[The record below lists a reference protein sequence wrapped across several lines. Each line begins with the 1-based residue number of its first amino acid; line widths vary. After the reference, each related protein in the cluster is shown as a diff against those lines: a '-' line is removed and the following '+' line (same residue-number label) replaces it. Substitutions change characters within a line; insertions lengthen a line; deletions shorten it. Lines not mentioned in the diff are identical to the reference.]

1 MAQTSHGNE
10 PRSPGDTD
18 DRRPS
23 PWYRTIPSSGERL
36 PIVGLGTYRVF
47 DIPAGRPREREREVL
62 RRFHAAG
69 GRVVDTSPMYGESE
83 RVLGELAAEL
93 GIADELFFATKV
105 WARGEKEAR
114 AQVER
119 SRQLLGTAVLDL
131 GQVHNLVDL
140 RHQLGLLTEYR
151 AEGHVRHVGVTH
163 YLSSRHPDLA
173 ELVANAPIDF
183 IGTNYSLLEPAA
195 EDRLLPAAI
204 DHGVA
209 VLINQPF
216 ETGSLF
222 GWVREERLPD
232 WAREWGI
239 DSWAQYLLKFILGHP
254 AVTCVLPATRDP
266 AHLADNMLAAAGP
279 FPDAPTRARM
289 QAHFQAL

>member
-1 MAQTSHGNE
+1 MTHTSKDNAPRTPGNA
-10 PRSPGDTD
+10 DA
-18 DRRPS
+18 RRPS
-23 PWYRTIPSSGERL
+23 AWYRSIPSSGERL

-47 DIPAGRPREREREVL
+47 DIPEGQPRDQQREVL

-69 GRVVDTSPMYGESE
+69 GRVVDTSPMYGEAE

-93 GIADELFFATKV
+93 GITDDLFFATKV
-105 WARGEKEAR
+105 WARGEREAHD
-114 AQVER
+114 QIER
-119 SRQLLGTAVLDL
+119 SRELLGTAVLDL
-131 GQVHNLVDL
+131 EQVHNLVDL
-140 RHQLGLLTEYR
+140 RHQLDILAEYK
-151 AEGHVRHVGVTH
+151 AEGHTHHIGVTH

-173 ELVANAPIDF
+173 ELVARAPIDF
-183 IGTNYSLLEPAA
+183 VGVNYSLLEPAA

-209 VLINQPF
+209 VLVNQPF

-222 GWVREERLPD
+222 GWVRAETLPD

-254 AVTCVLPATRDP
+254 AVTCVLPATRNP

-279 FPDAPTRARM
+279 FPDAPARERM
-289 QAHFQAL
+289 QAHFRAL

>member
-1 MAQTSHGNE
+1 MAQTPQDNDPRASGDAHG
-10 PRSPGDTD
+10 
-18 DRRPS
+18 RRPT
-23 PWYRTIPSSGERL
+23 PWYRTIPSSGESL

-47 DIPAGRPREREREVL
+47 DVPSGQPRDLQREVL

-93 GIADELFFATKV
+93 GITDELFFATKV
-105 WARGEKEAR
+105 WARGEKEGR
-114 AQVER
+114 DQIER
-119 SRQLLGTAVLDL
+119 SRQLLETAVLDL

-140 RHQLGLLTEYR
+140 RHQLDVLAEYK
-151 AEGHVRHVGVTH
+151 AEGHARHIGVTH
-163 YLSSRHPDLA
+163 YLSSRHSDLA
-173 ELVANAPIDF
+173 ELVASAPIDF
-183 IGTNYSLLEPAA
+183 VGVNYSLLEPAA

-209 VLINQPF
+209 VLVNQPF

-222 GWVREERLPD
+222 GWVREAQLPE

-254 AVTCVLPATRDP
+254 AVTCVLPATRNP

-279 FPDAPTRARM
+279 FPDAPARARM
-289 QAHFQAL
+289 QTHFRDL

>member
-1 MAQTSHGNE
+1 MAHTPHENASGAT
-10 PRSPGDTD
+10 GGTD
-18 DRRPS
+18 ARHPS
-23 PWYRTIPSSGERL
+23 AWYRTIPSSGERL
-36 PIVGLGTYRVF
+36 PIIGLGTHRVF
-47 DIPAGRPREREREVL
+47 DVPQGQSLDLQREVL

-69 GRVVDTSPMYGESE
+69 GRVVDSSPMYGESE

-93 GIADELFFATKV
+93 GITDDLFFATNV
-105 WARGEKEAR
+105 WARGEQEAR
-114 AQVER
+114 AQWEH
-119 SRQLLGTAVLDL
+119 SRQLLGTAVVDL
-131 GQVHNLVDL
+131 EQVHNLVDL
-140 RHQLGLLTEYR
+140 RHQLEVLTAYK
-151 AEGHVRHVGVTH
+151 AEGHARHIGVTH
-163 YLSSRHPDLA
+163 YLSSRHADLT
-173 ELVANAPIDF
+173 ELVTSAPIDF
-183 IGTNYSLLEPAA
+183 VGTNYSLLEPAA

-222 GWVREERLPD
+222 GWVRGTPLPE

-254 AVTCVLPATRDP
+254 AVTCVLPATRNP

-279 FPDAPTRARM
+279 FPDEPGRARM

>member
-1 MAQTSHGNE
+1 MVHGADDGAAGT
-10 PRSPGDTD
+10 PGDTG
-18 DRRPS
+18 DRSPS
-23 PWYRTIPSSGERL
+23 PWYRGIPSSGERL

-47 DIPAGRPREREREVL
+47 DVPAGQPRDQQREVL

-93 GIADELFFATKV
+93 GITEDLFLATRV
-105 WARGEKEAR
+105 WARGEREAH

-119 SRQLLGTAVLDL
+119 SRELLGSAVLDL
-131 GQVHNLVDL
+131 EQVHNLVDL
-140 RHQLGLLTEYR
+140 RHQLDVLAGCR
-151 AEGHVRHVGVTH
+151 AEGYARHIGVTH
-163 YLSSRHPDLA
+163 YLSSRHPDLE
-173 ELVANAPIDF
+173 ELVATAPIDF
-183 IGTNYSLLEPAA
+183 VGTNYSLLEPAA

-222 GWVREERLPD
+222 GWVRRERLPD
-232 WAREWGI
+232 WVREWGI

-266 AHLADNMLAAAGP
+266 AHLTENMLAAGGP

>member
-1 MAQTSHGNE
+1 MAHTPHDND
-10 PRSPGDTD
+10 PRAPGETD
-18 DRRPS
+18 GRRPS
-23 PWYRTIPSSGERL
+23 AWYRTIPSSGESL

-47 DIPAGRPREREREVL
+47 DVPAGQPRDLQREVL

-93 GIADELFFATKV
+93 GITDELFFATKV

-114 AQVER
+114 TQIARTREH
-119 SRQLLGTAVLDL
+119 LGTAVLDL

-140 RHQLGLLTEYR
+140 RHQLDVLAEYK
-151 AEGHVRHVGVTH
+151 AEGHARHIGVTH
-163 YLSSRHPDLA
+163 YLSSRHPELV
-173 ELVANAPIDF
+173 ELVASAPIDF
-183 IGTNYSLLEPAA
+183 VGVNYSLLEPAA
-195 EDRLLPAAI
+195 EDRLLPAAL

-222 GWVREERLPD
+222 GWVREAQLPE

-279 FPDAPTRARM
+279 FPDAPARARM

>member
-1 MAQTSHGNE
+1 
-10 PRSPGDTD
+10 
-18 DRRPS
+18 
-23 PWYRTIPSSGERL
+23 
-36 PIVGLGTYRVF
+36 VF
-47 DIPAGRPREREREVL
+47 DVPPGQPLDPQREVL

-69 GRVVDTSPMYGESE
+69 GRVVDTSPMYGDAE

-93 GIADELFFATKV
+93 GITDELFFATKV
-105 WARGEKEAR
+105 WARGEHEGR
-114 AQVER
+114 EQIER
-119 SRQLLGTAVLDL
+119 SQQRLGTAVVDL
-131 GQVHNLVDL
+131 EQVHNLVDL
-140 RHQLGLLTEYR
+140 RQQLDLLREYR
-151 AEGHVRHVGVTH
+151 AEGHARYIGVTH
-163 YLSSRHPDLA
+163 YLSSRHPELA
-173 ELVANAPIDF
+173 ELLGHASVDF
-183 IGTNYSLLEPAA
+183 VGTNYSLLEPAA

-209 VLINQPF
+209 VFINQPF

-222 GWVREERLPD
+222 GWVREARLPE

-279 FPDAPTRARM
+279 FPDADTRQRM
-289 QAHFQAL
+289 QEHFRTL